1 MFIPI
6 GTDNPLRHR
15 PLVNHGLIAINVVIF
30 LLSWFWPRI
39 FAASLGPVE
48 YNPNMLHPLMP
59 QLHQFIT
66 YAFLHANL
74 PHLLGNM
81 LFLYI
86 FGNSVNDRL
95 GHIGYILLYL
105 GGAVFSGL
113 GHVLTAQSPVLGAS
127 GAIAA
132 VTGAYMVLFPKTFVK
147 VFYWVI
153 ILIGTLEVPAYIF
166 ILFKL
171 IVWDNILE
179 PSLYQMGGIA
189 YHAHLAGY
197 LFGILVPMG
206 MLSLKL
212 LPHSQFDLW
221 AVFSRWRR
229 RQQFRQVVNHG
240 ANPFT
245 GGHTSRVWAEAK
257 VSSDK
262 TPTDPRQRQIWQ
274 LRSDI
279 SEALART
286 DLAAAALRYQQL
298 QELDGQQVLP
308 MQQQL
313 DVANKLM
320 HMGSHALAADA
331 YEKFLR
337 HYGNYPLIDQVE
349 LMLGLLYSRYLQQRE
364 PARKYLQ
371 IALSHLSDPNQ
382 RKMCQDELT
391 RLAQE

>member
-1 MFIPI
+1 MFIIIPI
-6 GTDNPLRHR
+6 GTDNPLRR
-15 PLVNHGLIAINVVIF
+15 TPVVNYGLIAINIAIF
-30 LLSWFWPRI
+30 LAPRILPRI
-39 FAASLGPVE
+39 FAVSLGPYE
-48 YNPNMLHPLMP
+48 YNPNMLHPLAP
-59 QLHQFIT
+59 RLHQFIT
-66 YAFLHANL
+66 YAFMHANWM
-74 PHLLGNM
+74 HILGNM

-113 GHVLTAQSPVLGAS
+113 GHVLTSNSPVLGAS

-132 VTGAYMVLFPKTFVK
+132 VTGAYMVLFPKTFIHVL
-147 VFYWVI
+147 YWFI
-153 ILIGTLEVPAYIF
+153 FFIGFWEFPAYLF

-179 PSLYQMGGIA
+179 PSLSSAGGIA

-206 MLSLKL
+206 MLALKI

-229 RQQFRQVVNHG
+229 RQQFRQVVNQG
-240 ANPFT
+240 NRPFT
-245 GGHTSRVWAEAK
+245 GRVWADAS
-257 VSSDK
+257 VTPGQ
-262 TPTDPRQRQIWQ
+262 TPTDARQQQIWQ
-274 LRSDI
+274 LRTEI

-286 DLAAAALRYQQL
+286 DLAAAAQRYQQL
-298 QELDGQQVLP
+298 QELDRQQVLP

-320 HMGSHALAADA
+320 HTGSHAQAAQA
-331 YEKFLR
+331 YEKFLQ
-337 HYGNYPLIDQVE
+337 HYGSYPLIDQVE
-349 LMLGLLYSRYLQQRE
+349 LMLGLLYSRYLQQKE

-371 IALSHLSDPNQ
+371 IALEHLSDPNQ
-382 RKMCQDELT
+382 RKMCQDELN